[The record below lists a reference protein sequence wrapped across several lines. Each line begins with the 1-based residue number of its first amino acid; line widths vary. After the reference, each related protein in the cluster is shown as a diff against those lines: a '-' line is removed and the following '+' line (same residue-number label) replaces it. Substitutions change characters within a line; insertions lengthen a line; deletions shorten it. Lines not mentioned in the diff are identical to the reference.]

1 MSSIKIPV
9 ATYRLQFSPHFGFKE
24 AMEIVRYLHELG
36 ISSIYASPIFK
47 ARKGSLHGYDVVDQ
61 NKLNAEL
68 GSQEDFERLIGEVK
82 SKKMNWI
89 QDIVPNHMAYDS
101 QNKMLM
107 DVLENGS
114 SSEYFYFF
122 DIEWNHPYESLR
134 GKLLAPFLGKLYGDA
149 LESGEIVLK
158 YEEDGFTVNYYDI
171 RLPLKIESYVNILT
185 YRLNILK
192 NRLGDENPD
201 FINLLGILY
210 SLKNLPV
217 LGANSG
223 ERYDQI
229 RFIKKILWELYTRNA
244 EIKRFLDENVRIFN
258 GEKGKPASFN
268 MLHDLLSEQ
277 NFRLCFWKVATEEIN
292 YRRFFN
298 INELIS
304 LRMEDESVFNYTH
317 SLVLRLVKQGV
328 FSGLRIDHIDGLYD
342 PTGYL
347 NRLRKKA
354 ESAYIVVEKILDLK
368 EELPCFWPVQGTTG
382 YDFLNYV
389 NGLFCMT
396 VNERAFSRIYSGFT
410 GLKTPYWDLVAD
422 KKRLIIGKHMAG
434 DIDNLAHLMKR
445 ISSRHRYGSDI
456 TLYGLRRAL
465 VEVMALFPVYR
476 TYVCHDLFGERD
488 RLYIKE
494 AVERA
499 KRTNP
504 GLVNELEFIE
514 QFLLLRFGEYVSEEE
529 RKECIDFIMRFQQ
542 FTGPLMAKGFED
554 TTLYVYNRL
563 ISLNEVGGSP
573 DKFGIS
579 LEEFHEFNQRRLKD
593 WPHSLNATS
602 THDTKRGEDIR
613 ARINVISEIPG
624 EWRERIRRWNKLN
637 SRKKRSIGGKNVPDL
652 NDEYFLYQ
660 TLIGAFPF
668 KDEEYSEFVERI
680 KNYMIKAIREAKVHT
695 AWLKPDNEYEEAFLS
710 FIQEILDPGENNRF
724 LKDFIPFQKR
734 IAHYGIF
741 NSLSQTLIKLTSPGV
756 PDFYQGTELWDLN
769 LVDPDNRRPVD
780 FNIRQRFLSEIKVRE
795 KENLGGLIEELVE
808 TREDGRIKL
817 FLIYRVLRLRN
828 AKRSLFENGDYLPL
842 EITGRYKDNIIT
854 FARRRKEDWAIVVAP
869 RFLTSVIKENEYP
882 LGRDVW
888 LDTSICVPEEAPLL
902 WKDVFSDM
910 TVEFKGRVLV
920 GDILR
925 FFPVGLI
932 VGKKTK

>member
-101 QNKMLM
+101 QNRMLM

-476 TYVCHDLFGERD
+476 TYVCHDLLGERD

-514 QFLLLRFGEYVSEEE
+514 QFLLLRFGEYVSE
-529 RKECIDFIMRFQQ
+529 
-542 FTGPLMAKGFED
+542 
-554 TTLYVYNRL
+554 
-563 ISLNEVGGSP
+563 VG
-573 DKFGIS
+573 
-579 LEEFHEFNQRRLKD
+579 E
-593 WPHSLNATS
+593 
-602 THDTKRGEDIR
+602 
-613 ARINVISEIPG
+613 
-624 EWRERIRRWNKLN
+624 
-637 SRKKRSIGGKNVPDL
+637 
-652 NDEYFLYQ
+652 
-660 TLIGAFPF
+660 
-668 KDEEYSEFVERI
+668 
-680 KNYMIKAIREAKVHT
+680 
-695 AWLKPDNEYEEAFLS
+695 
-710 FIQEILDPGENNRF
+710 
-724 LKDFIPFQKR
+724 
-734 IAHYGIF
+734 
-741 NSLSQTLIKLTSPGV
+741 
-756 PDFYQGTELWDLN
+756 
-769 LVDPDNRRPVD
+769 
-780 FNIRQRFLSEIKVRE
+780 
-795 KENLGGLIEELVE
+795 
-808 TREDGRIKL
+808 
-817 FLIYRVLRLRN
+817 
-828 AKRSLFENGDYLPL
+828 
-842 EITGRYKDNIIT
+842 
-854 FARRRKEDWAIVVAP
+854 
-869 RFLTSVIKENEYP
+869 
-882 LGRDVW
+882 
-888 LDTSICVPEEAPLL
+888 
-902 WKDVFSDM
+902 
-910 TVEFKGRVLV
+910 
-920 GDILR
+920 
-925 FFPVGLI
+925 
-932 VGKKTK
+932 